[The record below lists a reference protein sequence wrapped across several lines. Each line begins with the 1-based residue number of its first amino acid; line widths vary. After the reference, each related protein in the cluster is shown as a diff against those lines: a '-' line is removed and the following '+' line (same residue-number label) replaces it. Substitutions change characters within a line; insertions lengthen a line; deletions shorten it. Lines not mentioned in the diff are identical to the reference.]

1 VRRRVALRVLLS
13 LPALSCATRSQKSFS
28 AETYPNRPIKLIVP
42 FPPGQV
48 SDIHARRIADPL
60 GKALGQPI
68 VIENRPGA
76 SGTIG
81 AAIGARAVP
90 DGYTLT
96 ISGTAALAIAPVLM
110 AKLDYDPLKNFA
122 PITQYVRTGLVLLAH
137 PSFPAKTGQDFIKLS
152 KSSKEPL
159 QVATGGITTPTR
171 FALELLQAEADIH
184 LRYVPYQKSAPALA
198 AMGNEVPLAFDF
210 AATSSAHVQAGKL
223 RALLVTGATRMSSF
237 PGTPTVREL
246 GLPGAEI
253 YAWAG
258 ILAPYGTP
266 TSIVTHLHRETVAVI
281 RRSEMQAMFV
291 REGGNVVGNSPQE
304 FRSVIAAEQVRF
316 AKLAKLRG
324 IHLEDEEG

>member
-1 VRRRVALRVLLS
+1 LS
-13 LPALSCATRSQKSFS
+13 AD
-28 AETYPNRPIKLIVP
+28 TYPNRPIKLIVP

-48 SDIHARRIADPL
+48 TDIHARRIADPL
-60 GKALGQPI
+60 SKALGQPI

-81 AAIGARAVP
+81 TGIGARAVP

-96 ISGTAALAIAPVLM
+96 ISGTASLAIAPVLM
-110 AKLDYDPLKNFA
+110 AKLDYDPLKHFA
-122 PITQYVRTGLVLLAH
+122 PITQYARTALVLVAH
-137 PSFPAKTGQDFIKLS
+137 PSFPAKTGQEFVEIS
-152 KSSKEPL
+152 RSSRQPL

-171 FALELLQAEADIH
+171 FAMELLQAEAGIH

-198 AMGNEVPLAFDF
+198 VVGNEVPLGFDF
-210 AATSSAHVQAGKL
+210 AATSSAHVKAGKL

-237 PGTPTVREL
+237 PGTPTMKEV

-258 ILAPYGTP
+258 ILAPNGTP
-266 TSIVTHLHRETVAVI
+266 TSIVSYLHRETVAVI
-281 RRSEMQAMFV
+281 RRPEIQELVV
-291 REGGNVVGNSPQE
+291 REGGNVVGSSPEE

-316 AKLAKLRG
+316 AKLAKVRG
-324 IHLEDEEG
+324 IHLEDE

>member
-1 VRRRVALRVLLS
+1 VRRRVALRVLLT
-13 LPALSCATRSQKSFS
+13 LPALACVSRAERSFS
-28 AETYPNRPIKLIVP
+28 ADGYPNRPIKLIVP

-48 SDIHARRIADPL
+48 TDISARRIADPL

-81 AAIGARAVP
+81 TGIGARAVP

-110 AKLDYDPLKNFA
+110 AKLNYDPLKNFA
-122 PITQYVRTGLVLLAH
+122 PITQYARTALVLVAH
-137 PSFPAKTGQDFIKLS
+137 PSFPAKTCEEFIKLS
-152 KSSKEPL
+152 KSSREPL

-171 FALELLQAEADIH
+171 FALELLQAEAGIH

-198 AMGNEVPLAFDF
+198 VMGNEVPLGFDF
-210 AATSSAHVQAGKL
+210 AATSSAHVKAGKL

-237 PGTPTVREL
+237 PGTPTVSEL
-246 GLPGAEI
+246 GFPGAEI

-258 ILAPYGTP
+258 ILAPYSTP

-281 RRSEMQAMFV
+281 RRPEIQDLVV
-291 REGGNVVGNSPQE
+291 REGGNVVGNSPEE
-304 FRSVIAAEQVRF
+304 FRSVIATEQVRF
-316 AKLAKLRG
+316 AKLAELRG
-324 IHLEDEEG
+324 IRFEDD